1 LIVTTPAHRVKP
13 RRAPVASACTRIEIP
28 PKAARRVERASA
40 GCGAPAWMSH
50 VNHSAAKSLRLRL
63 LEPLLHL
70 GFALT
75 GVGTVLLGSILPR
88 LSAQWHL
95 RDKDAGLLLLVQ
107 FAMSAS
113 GALLVRR
120 NFWKTLVCGYGL
132 MSGGAF
138 AIVLL
143 QQRSLPA
150 FGVYGLG
157 LGLAMTSTNMLTG
170 RRYPRRMGAALA
182 LLNFSW
188 SAGSVA
194 CPLLAAQFLR
204 HAAAS
209 SAFVL
214 VGLMALPFAFV
225 PLLGDGDDLHA
236 STMPGPAPAGT
247 KEATTIAYFALLAF
261 LYVGIEAT
269 VGNWMSTY
277 ASRTTAW
284 TFAGSTLA
292 VAVFW
297 AALLLGR
304 ALTPVMLTR
313 MPEQRLYRV
322 SVFATIAGILVLL
335 SAHTPLTILSGAAV
349 TGLSLAPLFPLILA
363 LFLAEIGESNN
374 AGWVFAVAGLGG
386 AVLSWLTGIVS
397 SDTGSL
403 RIGLLVPGSA
413 ALLMLLMIAW
423 SRANPGPSANVLQ
436 PTIRGKI

>member
-1 LIVTTPAHRVKP
+1 
-13 RRAPVASACTRIEIP
+13 
-28 PKAARRVERASA
+28 
-40 GCGAPAWMSH
+40 MSH
-50 VNHSAAKSLRLRL
+50 INHSARNSLRLRL

-120 NFWKTLVCGYGL
+120 NFWKTLAYGYGL
-132 MSGGAF
+132 TTVGAF

-170 RRYPRRMGAALA
+170 RRYPKRMGAALA

-204 HAAAS
+204 HATAS

-214 VGLMALPFAFV
+214 VGMMALPFAFV
-225 PLLGDGDDLHA
+225 PLLGNRDDLQA
-236 STMPGPAPAGT
+236 SAVPGPAPAGM
-247 KEATTIAYFALLAF
+247 KEATTIAYFAFLAF

-277 ASRTTAW
+277 ASRTTSW

-297 AALLLGR
+297 AALLMGR
-304 ALTPVMLTR
+304 ALTPVMLKR
-313 MPEQRLYRV
+313 MPEQRLYRI
-322 SVFATIAGILVLL
+322 SVVVTIAGVLVLL
-335 SAHTPLTILSGAAV
+335 SAHTPSTILSGAAV
-349 TGLSLAPLFPLILA
+349 TGLSLAPLFPLILS
-363 LFLAEIGESNN
+363 LFLAEIGASNN

-397 SDTGSL
+397 SGTGSL

-413 ALLMLLMIAW
+413 ALLMLLMIGW
-423 SRANPGPSANVLQ
+423 RRANAGASANVLQ
-436 PTIRGKI
+436 PTIRGKM

>member
-1 LIVTTPAHRVKP
+1 
-13 RRAPVASACTRIEIP
+13 
-28 PKAARRVERASA
+28 
-40 GCGAPAWMSH
+40 
-50 VNHSAAKSLRLRL
+50 
-63 LEPLLHL
+63 
-70 GFALT
+70 
-75 GVGTVLLGSILPR
+75 
-88 LSAQWHL
+88 
-95 RDKDAGLLLLVQ
+95 
-107 FAMSAS
+107 
-113 GALLVRR
+113 
-120 NFWKTLVCGYGL
+120 
-132 MSGGAF
+132 
-138 AIVLL
+138 
-143 QQRSLPA
+143 
-150 FGVYGLG
+150 
-157 LGLAMTSTNMLTG
+157 
-170 RRYPRRMGAALA
+170 MGAALA

-204 HAAAS
+204 HATGS
-209 SAFVL
+209 TVFVL
-214 VGLMALPFAFV
+214 VGLTALPFAFL
-225 PLLGDGDDLHA
+225 PLLGDRDDLHA
-236 STMPGPAPAGT
+236 SAVPGPAPAGLR
-247 KEATTIAYFALLAF
+247 EATTIVYFAFLAF

-284 TFAGSTLA
+284 SAARSTLA

-313 MPEQRLYRV
+313 VPEQRLYRV
-322 SVFATIAGILVLL
+322 SVFATIAGVLVLL

-397 SDTGSL
+397 SDAGSL

-413 ALLMLLMIAW
+413 ALLMLLVVMW
-423 SRANPGPSANVLQ
+423 RRANPSPSANVLQ
-436 PTIRGKI
+436 PTISGKT

>member
-1 LIVTTPAHRVKP
+1 
-13 RRAPVASACTRIEIP
+13 
-28 PKAARRVERASA
+28 
-40 GCGAPAWMSH
+40 MSH
-50 VNHSAAKSLRLRL
+50 ENHSAAQSLRLRL

-70 GFALT
+70 GFAIT

-107 FAMSAS
+107 FATSAS

-120 NFWKTLVCGYGL
+120 NFWKTLACGYGL
-132 MSGGAF
+132 MSGGAL
-138 AIVLL
+138 AIFLL

-157 LGLAMTSTNMLTG
+157 LGLAMTSTSMLTS
-170 RRYPRRMGAALA
+170 RRYPNRMGAALA

-204 HAAAS
+204 HATGNT
-209 SAFVL
+209 AFVL
-214 VGLMALPFAFV
+214 VGLMALPFAFL
-225 PLLGDGDDLHA
+225 PLLGDRDDLHA
-236 STMPGPAPAGT
+236 SALRGPAPAGMR
-247 KEATTIAYFALLAF
+247 EATTIVYFALLAF

-284 TFAGSTLA
+284 TFAGSALA

-322 SVFATIAGILVLL
+322 SVFATIAGVLVLL

-413 ALLMLLMIAW
+413 ALLMLFMMAW
-423 SRANPGPSANVLQ
+423 RRANPSPSANVLQ
-436 PTIRGKI
+436 PTTSGKI